1 MPTFQYQSVT
11 RAGQAVS
18 GTIDALDR
26 AEAIRALKQ
35 RGETATQLA
44 PLNGRLGL
52 GARNAVSFRTSA
64 AAASAD
70 IGQAQRG
77 RQTMRRGELASFIR
91 EIATALDAGLP
102 LMSALR
108 AVEKQAS
115 SERQKA
121 VIEHL
126 MSRIEAGRSLAQ
138 AALEWGNPFDDMIVG
153 MLRAGEASGRL
164 EVVMMQL
171 ADLLDREL
179 ETKRSVA
186 SALMYPAILIVVL
199 AVGIAV
205 IVTFIIPR
213 VLESLEG
220 QTIQLPLPTRIVKG
234 FADFLGSYWW
244 LVLALIGLAWAGWK
258 SAMAQPHIRLERDRL
273 LLGIPIVGSLVR
285 DVAVGRFTRTLGTLM
300 ASGIPIIDAIII
312 TRDTLGNKAMEGVID
327 EVADKIRS
335 GQSIAEPME
344 KSGYFPPILI
354 QIIDLGERSG
364 RLDTMLTQAAESFDR
379 RTAASLKM
387 FTAALPPVIVVLMAV
402 VIGFVIL
409 SVILPMLSL
418 QSAIG

>member
-1 MPTFQYQSVT
+1 
-11 RAGQAVS
+11 
-18 GTIDALDR
+18 
-26 AEAIRALKQ
+26 
-35 RGETATQLA
+35 
-44 PLNGRLGL
+44 
-52 GARNAVSFRTSA
+52 
-64 AAASAD
+64 
-70 IGQAQRG
+70 
-77 RQTMRRGELASFIR
+77 MRRGELASFIR
-91 EIATALDAGLP
+91 EIATALEAGLP
-102 LMSALR
+102 LMNALR

-115 SERQKA
+115 SPRQKA

-138 AALEWGNPFDDMIVG
+138 AALEWGAPFDDMIVG

-164 EVVMMQL
+164 EVIMMQL

-186 SALMYPAILIVVL
+186 GALMYPAILIVVL
-199 AVGIAV
+199 AIGIAV

-213 VLESLEG
+213 VLASLEG
-220 QTIQLPLPTRIVKG
+220 QTIQLPLPTVIVKG

-244 LVLALIGLAWAGWK
+244 LVLGAIGLLYAGWK
-258 SAMAQPHIRLERDRL
+258 SAMAQPHIRFERDRI

-300 ASGIPIIDAIII
+300 SSGIPIIDAIII

-387 FTAALPPVIVVLMAV
+387 FTAALPPVIVVLMAL

>member
-11 RAGQAVS
+11 RAGQAVN
-18 GTIDALDR
+18 GTIDAGDR

-44 PLNGRLGL
+44 PLNGRVTGS
-52 GARNAVSFRTSA
+52 RNAVSFRTSP

-70 IGQAQRG
+70 IGQVSRG
-77 RQTMRRGELASFIR
+77 RGTMRRGELASFIR
-91 EIATALDAGLP
+91 EIATALEAGLP
-102 LMSALR
+102 LMSAFR

-115 SERQKA
+115 SERQRA

-138 AALEWGNPFDDMIVG
+138 AALEWGAPFDDMIVG

-164 EVVMMQL
+164 EVIMMQL

-179 ETKRSVA
+179 ETRRSVA
-186 SALMYPAILIVVL
+186 GALIYPAILIFVL
-199 AVGIAV
+199 ALGIAV

-213 VLESLEG
+213 VLASLEG

-244 LVLALIGLAWAGWK
+244 LVLSAMGLAYAGWR
-258 SAMAQPHIRLERDRL
+258 SAMAQPHIRHERDRIM
-273 LLGIPIVGSLVR
+273 LGIPIVGNLVR

-312 TRDTLGNKAMEGVID
+312 TRDTLGNKAMERVID
-327 EVADKIRS
+327 EVADKIRA

-344 KSGYFPPILI
+344 KSGYFPPVLI

-387 FTAALPPVIVVLMAV
+387 FTAALPPVIVVLMAL

-409 SVILPMLSL
+409 SVILPLLSL

>member
-11 RAGQAVS
+11 RAGQAMN
-18 GTIDALDR
+18 GTIDANDR
-26 AEAIRALKQ
+26 AEAIRTLRQ

-44 PLNGRLGL
+44 PLNGRSAV
-52 GARNAVSFRTSA
+52 ARNAPSFRTSPA
-64 AAASAD
+64 GASAD
-70 IGQAQRG
+70 IGQPLRG
-77 RQTMRRGELASFIR
+77 RQTMRRGELAAFIR
-91 EIATALDAGLP
+91 EIATALEAGLP
-102 LMSALR
+102 LMNALR

-115 SERQKA
+115 SPRQRA

-138 AALEWGNPFDDMIVG
+138 AALEWGAPFDDMIVG

-164 EVVMMQL
+164 EVIMMQL

-186 SALMYPAILIVVL
+186 GALMYPAILIVVL

-213 VLESLEG
+213 VLASLEG
-220 QTIQLPLPTRIVKG
+220 QTIQLPLPTVIVKG
-234 FADFLGSYWW
+234 FADFLGSFWW
-244 LVLALIGLAWAGWK
+244 LVLGAMGLLYAGWK
-258 SAMAQPHIRLERDRL
+258 SAMAQPHIRFERDRI

-379 RTAASLKM
+379 RTSASLKM
-387 FTAALPPVIVVLMAV
+387 FTAALPPVIVVLMAL

>member
-11 RAGQAVS
+11 TTGQS
-18 GTIDALDR
+18 LTGTIDASDR
-26 AEAIRALKQ
+26 GEAIRTLRQ

-44 PLNGRLGL
+44 PLNGHASAGRS
-52 GARNAVSFRTSA
+52 APSFRSLPG
-64 AAASAD
+64 AASAD
-70 IGQAQRG
+70 IGQSTAG
-77 RQTMRRGELASFIR
+77 GHGSMRRGELASFIR
-91 EIATALDAGLP
+91 EIATALEAGLP

-115 SERQKA
+115 SERQRA

-138 AALEWGNPFDDMIVG
+138 AALEWGKPFDDMIVG

-186 SALMYPAILIVVL
+186 GALMYPAILVCVL
-199 AVGIAV
+199 AIGIAV

-213 VLESLEG
+213 VLASLEG
-220 QTIQLPLPTRIVKG
+220 QTIQLPLPTVIVKG
-234 FADFLGSYWW
+234 FADFLGTYWW
-244 LVLALIGLAWAGWK
+244 LVLAAIGLAYASYK
-258 SAMAQPHIRLERDRL
+258 SAMAQPHIRYERDRL
-273 LLGIPIVGSLVR
+273 LLGIPIVGALAR

-312 TRDTLGNKAMEGVID
+312 TRDTLGNKAMERVID

-335 GQSIAEPME
+335 GKSIAEPME

-364 RLDTMLTQAAESFDR
+364 RLDTMLTQAAQSFDR
-379 RTAASLKM
+379 RTTASLKM
-387 FTAALPPVIVVLMAV
+387 FTAALPPIIVVFMAII
-402 VIGFVIL
+402 IGFVIL

-418 QSAIG
+418 QAAIG

>member
-1 MPTFQYQSVT
+1 MT
-11 RAGQAVS
+11 
-18 GTIDALDR
+18 GTIDAGDR
-26 AEAIRALKQ
+26 SEAIRALKQ

-44 PLNGRLGL
+44 PMNGRV
-52 GARNAVSFRTSA
+52 AVTRDAPSFRSSPG
-64 AAASAD
+64 AASAD
-70 IGQAQRG
+70 IGRAAKG
-77 RQTMRRGELASFIR
+77 SHGTMRRGELASFIR
-91 EIATALDAGLP
+91 EIATALEAGLP
-102 LMSALR
+102 LMNALR

-115 SERQKA
+115 SDRQRA

-126 MSRIEAGRSLAQ
+126 LSRIEAGRSLAQ
-138 AALEWGNPFDDMIVG
+138 AALEWGRPFDDMIVG

-186 SALMYPAILIVVL
+186 GALMYPAILVVVL
-199 AVGIAV
+199 AIGITV

-213 VLESLEG
+213 VLASLEG
-220 QTIQLPLPTRIVKG
+220 QAIQLPLPTLIVKG
-234 FADFLGSYWW
+234 FADFMGTYWW
-244 LVLALIGLAWAGWK
+244 LVLAAIGLAYAAYK
-258 SAMAQPHIRLERDRL
+258 SAMAQPHLRQERDRR
-273 LLGIPIVGSLVR
+273 LLGVPILGSLVR

-300 ASGIPIIDAIII
+300 SSGIPILDAMII
-312 TRDTLGNKAMEGVID
+312 TRDTLGNKAMERVID

-335 GQSIAEPME
+335 GKSIAEPME
-344 KSGYFPPILI
+344 KSGYFPPVLI

-364 RLDTMLTQAAESFDR
+364 RLDTMLTQAAQSFDR
-379 RTAASLKM
+379 RTSASLKL
-387 FTAALPPVIVVLMAV
+387 FTAALQPVIVVFMALI
-402 VIGFVIL
+402 IGFVVL